1 MALGGGM
8 FVTQNKILPGSYI
21 NFVSASRATATLS
34 ERGIAAMPLI
44 LDWGPDNEVFRV
56 DVADFQKESLKIFG
70 YPYNHPKLKGLRDM
84 FKNIKTGYFYK
95 LNKGTK
101 ASCTLA
107 TAKYAGIRGNDLK
120 IVVSTNVDD
129 PNKYDVTTYLDTI
142 KVDTQTVSSASEL
155 LDNDYVVFNKS
166 ATLTPTAGMPLTGGT
181 NGEVTGNDYQ
191 DFLDKIESYSFNALG
206 CLSTEST
213 IIDLFVQFT
222 KRMRDEVGV
231 KFQTVV
237 YRKDADYE
245 GVINVYNEVL
255 DDENPAA
262 LVYWVTGITAGC
274 EVNKSNTN
282 RLYDGEY
289 QINVNLKQS
298 DLESGLKAGRFM
310 FHKVG
315 DDVRVLE
322 DINSFVSYTDEKGE
336 DFSSNQ
342 TIRVLDQIGND
353 IANLFNTKYLGKVQ
367 NDNAGRISLWND
379 IVKYHQ
385 ELQKIRAIQDF
396 KPDDVIVLQ
405 GDTKKSVVV
414 VDKITPTNAMAQLYM
429 TVIVQ

>member
-1 MALGGGM
+1 MALGGGT
-8 FVTQNKILPGSYI
+8 FLTQNKVLPGSYI

-70 YPYNHPKLKGLRDM
+70 YSYTDSKLKGLRDL
-84 FKNIKTGYFYK
+84 FQNITTGYFYK

-107 TAKYAGIRGNDLK
+107 TAKYAGVRGNDLK
-120 IVVSTNVDD
+120 IVVSKNVDD
-129 PNKYDVTTYLDTI
+129 NTKYDVVTYLGTT
-142 KVDTQTVSSASEL
+142 KVDIQTVSSASEL
-155 LDNDYVVFNKS
+155 KPNDFVVFDTS
-166 ATLTPTAGMPLTGGT
+166 ATLTPIAGMPLTGGT
-181 NGEVTGNDYQ
+181 NGEVTGEDYQ
-191 DFLDKIESYSFNALG
+191 DFLDKIESYTFNALG
-206 CLSTEST
+206 CLSTEPT

-222 KRMRDEVGV
+222 KRMRDQVGV

-245 GVINVYNEVL
+245 GVINVYNDVL
-255 DDENPAA
+255 DDENPAS

-274 EVNKSNTN
+274 QVNKSNTN
-282 RLYDGEY
+282 RTYDGEY
-289 QINVNLKQS
+289 QVNVNLKQS
-298 DLESGLKAGRFM
+298 DLEAGLKAGRFM

-353 IANLFNTKYLGKVQ
+353 IATLFNTKYLGKVQ

-379 IVKYHQ
+379 IVKHHQ
-385 ELQKIRAIQDF
+385 ELQKIRAIENF
-396 KPDDVIVLQ
+396 KPEDVTVLP

-414 VDKITPTNAMAQLYM
+414 QDKITPANAMAQLYM